1 LWLSD
6 GLQIMNEYGSPEVAL
21 SADITPG
28 TTLLAEEDKKAIQ
41 QIVADCCPSADGS
54 VCSM

>member
-1 LWLSD
+1 
-6 GLQIMNEYGSPEVAL
+6 MNEYGSPEVAL